1 MDMRVGVIG
10 YGYWGPNLVRNFAES
25 PHFEVAMVSDLDEN
39 KRKRVKM
46 RHPNVKTTARADE
59 LIKATDIDLVA
70 IATPVHTH
78 FELAMAALKAGK
90 HVFVEKPITTN
101 AEEAMRLI
109 DEADKRGTI
118 LAVDHTFLFTG
129 AVRKLKEL
137 VAKKALGN
145 VYYYDSVRVNL
156 GLFQSDVSVVCDL
169 AVHDFA
175 ITDYLFNEQPEIV
188 SASGSSHIPG
198 SQRNVAYIT
207 VQHAS
212 GLISHVNV
220 NWLAPVKIRQTLIGG
235 AEKMVVYDDME
246 PSEKI
251 KIYDHGVTLS
261 AQPQTEEEI
270 LQMRIGYR
278 KGDVLSPKL
287 DTREALAVELDH
299 LADCLAN
306 NRTPIN
312 DGKLGARVVQMMEAA
327 EKSMCSN
334 GAPIHL
340 KALV

>member
-1 MDMRVGVIG
+1 MRVGVIG
-10 YGYWGPNLVRNFAES
+10 YGYWGPNLVRNFVES
-25 PHFEVAMVSDLDEN
+25 PHFEVAAVSDLDEN
-39 KRKRVKM
+39 KRKRVKT
-46 RHPNVKTTARADE
+46 RHPGVRTHARAED
-59 LIKATDIDLVA
+59 LINATDVDLVA
-70 IATPVHTH
+70 VATPVHTH
-78 FELAMAALKAGK
+78 FELAMAAIKAGK
-90 HVFVEKPITTN
+90 HVFVEKPITTT
-101 AEEAMRLI
+101 ADEALRLI
-109 DEADKRGTI
+109 EAADKQGVI

-137 VAKKALGN
+137 IAKKAFGAL
-145 VYYYDSVRVNL
+145 YYYDSVRVNL

-175 ITDYLFNEQPEIV
+175 ITDYLFNARPEAI
-188 SASGSSHIPG
+188 SASGTSHIPG
-198 SQRNVAYIT
+198 SQKNVAYIT

-212 GLISHVNV
+212 GFISHVNV

-251 KIYDHGVTLS
+251 KIYDHGVTVS

-312 DGKLGARVVQMMEAA
+312 DGRLGARVVQMMEAA
-327 EKSMCSN
+327 ETSMASN
-334 GAPIHL
+334 GAPVQL
-340 KALV
+340 NTLM

>member
-1 MDMRVGVIG
+1 
-10 YGYWGPNLVRNFAES
+10 
-25 PHFEVAMVSDLDEN
+25 MVSDLDEN
-39 KRKRVKM
+39 KRKRLKM
-46 RHPNVKTTARADE
+46 RHPTVRTTARADE
-59 LIKATDIDLVA
+59 LIKATDVDLVV

-90 HVFVEKPITTN
+90 HVFVEKPITTT
-101 AEEAMRLI
+101 ADEAVRLI
-109 DEADKRGTI
+109 DEADKRGVI

-145 VYYYDSVRVNL
+145 LYYYDSVRVNL

-175 ITDYLFNEQPEIV
+175 IIDYLFNERPECI
-188 SASGSSHIPG
+188 AANGTSHIPG

-212 GLISHVNV
+212 GLISHINV

-251 KIYDHGVTLS
+251 KIYDHGVTVS
-261 AQPQTEEEI
+261 AQPQSEEEI

-312 DGKLGARVVQMMEAA
+312 DGRLGARVVQLMEAA
-327 EKSMCSN
+327 EKSMCGN
-334 GAPIHL
+334 GAPVHL
-340 KALV
+340 QALA